1 MTTLVLATLMVLLC
15 GPDALHYTKGA
26 PHRWHQ
32 LLTREPAKPC
42 MIESAPVPK
51 SGTYADLEAVH
62 DSVVVAEADTLQPR
76 LVGGRCPF
84 CVKLGQRSTVERG
97 WTTRTLLA
105 TYEYWDELGCHEYVD
120 NNTTTTN
127 YTCSRG
133 HHWTQKE

>member
-1 MTTLVLATLMVLLC
+1 MTTLTTFVLAALAVLLC
-15 GPDALHYTKGA
+15 GPDALHYAKGA
-26 PHRWHQ
+26 PHRWGRVLH
-32 LLTREPAKPC
+32 LKGDPGAVSLARMDSLDRENAAL
-42 MIESAPVPK
+42 M
-51 SGTYADLEAVH
+51 
-62 DSVVVAEADTLQPR
+62 VAEADTLHPR

-105 TYEYWDELGCHEYVD
+105 TYEYWDEQGRHEYVD